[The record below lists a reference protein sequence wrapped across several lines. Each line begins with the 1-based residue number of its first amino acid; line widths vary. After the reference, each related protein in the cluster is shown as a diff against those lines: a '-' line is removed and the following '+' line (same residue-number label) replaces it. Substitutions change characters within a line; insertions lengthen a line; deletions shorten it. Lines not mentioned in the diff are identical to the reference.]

1 MSKLGSWMLKSGSI
15 AIVSMAAL
23 LLAAAS
29 GSAET
34 TLEKIKSDGTVKI
47 GIFNEKPAGYV
58 TEDGKI
64 TGESPEI
71 LRVLLKDLGDIEMN
85 AFVVDEFG
93 ALIPGLMA
101 GRFDIIAAGMYIKP
115 ARCEQIAFTN
125 PTVRYGEAIMVL
137 KGNPMKLHSYEDVRD
152 NPEAVMAAATGGM
165 EVKFAEASGIPQDR
179 ILLIPNYPTALAA
192 LRAGR
197 AHAIGAPATVA
208 QAVIDELEEGDI
220 ALADPFTHPIY
231 EDKIAISYAG
241 LGVRKDDQDLL
252 DALNAGLAKLVNT
265 PEHLALVEPFGFGQ
279 EQLPGDKL
287 TSQVC
292 AGD

>member
-1 MSKLGSWMLKSGSI
+1 
-15 AIVSMAAL
+15 MAAL

>member
-15 AIVSMAAL
+15 AIVGMAAL